1 MSEHKVANDT
11 VIHTRAIVILLA
23 SITLQGCAM
32 NKPNLFCSEGCGSRS
47 EPVTKQWSPELRD
60 YLYPHGT
67 EKYIVVH
74 PATDVW
80 ELDQR
85 CGKPGLIRGLF
96 SVRGAQL
103 AAKLVRAARQ

>member
-1 MSEHKVANDT
+1 MFWTCKRNGD
-11 VIHTRAIVILLA
+11 I
-23 SITLQGCAM
+23 
-32 NKPNLFCSEGCGSRS
+32 CSRNRDFARLGQPSGLRDKQTQSQGCGSRS
-47 EPVTKQWSPELRD
+47 ESFTTQWSPELRD
-60 YLYPHGT
+60 YLYPHGS

-80 ELDQR
+80 ELNQR